1 LPDLPS
7 IGEFLPGFEA
17 SFWYGLGA
25 PRSTPPEVIDKLNKE
40 VNAALADPNIR
51 ERLVEQGSVPMI
63 GSSADFGRL
72 IAEETEKW
80 GGVIRAA
87 NIKAE

>member
-1 LPDLPS
+1 
-7 IGEFLPGFEA
+7 
-17 SFWYGLGA
+17 LGA

-40 VNAALADPNIR
+40 VNAALADPTIR

-63 GSSADFGRL
+63 GSSTDFGRL
-72 IAEETEKW
+72 IVEETEKW
-80 GGVIRAA
+80 GGVIRSA